1 MNDFASHHAP
11 TMWVTLVYIGLYY
24 AFMIRTLKVKLRVA
38 KQCKEA
44 GERFFRYSNQYP
56 ELLAADRVQ
65 LNTLE
70 HMPPF
75 LVLLWLQSLTVSPQ
89 SAAALG
95 AAYVVVRLT
104 YPLFLGPKLEKN
116 IPLRIVINTFTGYG
130 ILLTFAIWQIT
141 VLAA

>member
-1 MNDFASHHAP
+1 
-11 TMWVTLVYIGLYY
+11 
-24 AFMIRTLKVKLRVA
+24 
-38 KQCKEA
+38 
-44 GERFFRYSNQYP
+44 
-56 ELLAADRVQ
+56 
-65 LNTLE
+65 
-70 HMPPF
+70 MPPF

>member
-1 MNDFASHHAP
+1 MTDFAAHHAP
-11 TMWVTLVYIGLYY
+11 TIWVTLAYIGLYY
-24 AFMIRTLKVKLRVA
+24 AFMIRILRVKLRVA

-65 LNTLE
+65 LNMLE

-75 LVLLWLQSLTVSPQ
+75 LALLWLQSLTVSPK
-89 SAAALG
+89 SAAMLG
-95 AAYVVVRLT
+95 AAYIVVRLA
-104 YPLFLGPKLEKN
+104 YPLFLGPTLQKN

-130 ILLTFAIWQIT
+130 ILLTFAVWQIAA
-141 VLAA
+141 LAA